1 MDIEILVVIL
11 EGEGSMDF
19 ILDSVLLCSVEDE
32 DRFREIIDQMIKKKE
47 VKKFKVRIIKIYI
60 IYSDI
65 QKTIK

>member
-47 VKKFKVRIIKIYI
+47 VKKFKVRIINIYI

>member
-1 MDIEILVVIL
+1 
-11 EGEGSMDF
+11 MDF

-65 QKTIK
+65 QKAIK